1 MLVLGFHCYLF
12 CVHDPAT
19 AVCSF
24 SVMGARIIFFQ
35 NVGKL
40 RVWGRKSPSGVQ
52 GVSPGGGLGRSR
64 WEVMK
69 IMHTQFVYTERF
81 AVKYYCTKTFWT
93 FPEGRGGGASAP
105 SCPYLRAPMFSV
117 RLQVFK
123 PVLCLISSFRT
134 SSLHVIP
141 SIPHFMFQHCT
152 AMWRELMTHI
162 TQSYFDSNP

>member
-1 MLVLGFHCYLF
+1 VLVLGFHCYLF

-93 FPEGRGGGASAP
+93 FPEGRGGGQVPPLAHT
-105 SCPYLRAPMFSV
+105 CV
-117 RLQVFK
+117 RPCSQYDFK
-123 PVLCLISSFRT
+123 C
-134 SSLHVIP
+134 SSLFCV
-141 SIPHFMFQHCT
+141 SSPHFVLRLSTLFPVSHTSCT
-152 AMWRELMTHI
+152 STVLRCGE
-162 TQSYFDSNP
+162 N